1 MKKQLL
7 CRAFVGSTPLSTPV
21 EDARSVLGN
30 DNAERRGAAISR
42 STSPAVT
49 VENFSLGRV
58 VYTARSPGLVTLSR
72 AKTT

>member
-1 MKKQLL
+1 
-7 CRAFVGSTPLSTPV
+7 V
-21 EDARSVLGN
+21 EDTRSVLGN

-42 STSPAVT
+42 STFSAVT